1 MKRIISLAILL
12 VLLIALGSVLFLK
25 CNESIA
31 ICKPSKTSTPY
42 CKFVGKTTQ
51 VYLNSGGLGLVFID
65 GNIDTKSAS
74 DFGYAISSGSAFA
87 FNIKNSYGR
96 AMFDMALVARQY
108 NLTIEV
114 HAREVEQGYLLVDR
128 IWVK

>member
-51 VYLNSGGLGLVFID
+51 VYLNSDGLGLVFID

-87 FNIKNSYGR
+87 FDIQSSHGR
-96 AMFDMALVARQY
+96 AMFDMALLARQH
-108 NLTIEV
+108 NFTIEV
-114 HAREVEQGYLLVDR
+114 HAREVEQGYLLADR